1 MNEDELKVQNRYFM
15 ELALR
20 LLLRLEM
27 EQDVEAKRLVHDL
40 KSLLFQRLFTK

>member
-1 MNEDELKVQNRYFM
+1 MNEEELKVQNRYFM

-27 EQDVEAKRLVHDL
+27 EQDVEAKHLVHDL

>member
-1 MNEDELKVQNRYFM
+1 MNEDEMKVQNRYFM

-20 LLLRLEM
+20 LLLRLET
-27 EQDVEAKRLVHDL
+27 EQDIEAKRLVHDL

>member
-1 MNEDELKVQNRYFM
+1 MNEDEMKVQNRYFM

-27 EQDVEAKRLVHDL
+27 EQDIEAKRLVHDL